1 MVLFKRRLLALVLD
15 GTKVQTRRTHKQ
27 EWKIGHVY
35 SARASW
41 FEKAKAWIL
50 ITRKFR
56 QKLGE
61 ISGEDVK
68 KEGFSTLSEFREEWQ
83 KINGSWDPNLLVIVY
98 EFKYARLKSVI
109 DLSKTRARKSA
120 QNV

>member
-1 MVLFKRRLLALVLD
+1 MLMAVFKRRNLELVLA
-15 GTKVQTRRTHKQ
+15 GKKTQTRRIHKQ

-56 QKLGE
+56 QKLGD
-61 ISGEDVK
+61 ISDEDVK
-68 KEGFSTLSEFREEWQ
+68 KEGFSTLAEFKEEWRKCG
-83 KINGSWDPNLLVIVY
+83 KINGSWKPDQVVIVY
-98 EFKYARLKSVI
+98 EFKLL
-109 DLSKTRARKSA
+109 DKSA
-120 QNV
+120 HE